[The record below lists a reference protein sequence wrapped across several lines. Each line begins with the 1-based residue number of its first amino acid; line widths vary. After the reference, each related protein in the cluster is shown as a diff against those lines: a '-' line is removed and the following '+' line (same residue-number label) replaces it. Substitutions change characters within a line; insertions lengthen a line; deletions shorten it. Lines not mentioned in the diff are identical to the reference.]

1 MRTNSA
7 YIKAHLGLSS
17 LVIDV
22 VRPDP
27 NRLLDWLNKNRPL
40 QKATV
45 LVSYTLINQMKP
57 RESMLI
63 YQSNDSQSQQEAAA
77 DFLQSQ
83 GFFSLSELEDDDNF
97 LMMRSYD
104 TVQDFM
110 N

>member
-1 MRTNSA
+1 MKPLENYESFAKFVKLLNSLVRTNSA

-57 RESMLI
+57 RESMVI
-63 YQSNDSQSQQEAAA
+63 Y
-77 DFLQSQ
+77 
-83 GFFSLSELEDDDNF
+83 
-97 LMMRSYD
+97 
-104 TVQDFM
+104 
-110 N
+110 

>member
-1 MRTNSA
+1 MKPLENYESFSKFVKLLNSLVRTNSA

-57 RESMLI
+57 RESMVI
-63 YQSNDSQSQQEAAA
+63 Y
-77 DFLQSQ
+77 
-83 GFFSLSELEDDDNF
+83 
-97 LMMRSYD
+97 
-104 TVQDFM
+104 
-110 N
+110 